1 MPRAGEARERT
12 GEAGGHGLESLLDPY
27 LETLCRV
34 TEGLSPRRPFQGAL
48 REMLAALAEH
58 LHFQRPHIVVLDPES
73 GNLRL
78 SLAYGREAGDQGAA
92 DAAYAPGTGVTGQV
106 FSSGSAC
113 IVERMADHPEFR
125 NRLFGRSRQEME
137 NLAFL
142 CVPVRSGSGYG
153 SGALPSSGQ
162 GPARGEDAAG
172 DAAEIIGTLSA
183 DTPLAPPAV
192 LRLRCRF
199 LEAVALLVGRQV
211 AYLQEEMARQHFQ
224 SESDSVELP
233 DMPTIVSVSKSMRG
247 VLAQAAKVGPS
258 RATALLRGESGTG
271 KELLA
276 EAIHRFSPRR
286 DKPFV
291 RLNCAALPAD
301 LVEGELFGWNRGA
314 FTGARDHHRGL
325 FEQADTGTLFLD
337 EIGDLSLP
345 AQAKVLRAIQ
355 DREIRNLGGERSVP
369 VDVRLICATHQPL
382 EQLVEEGRFRA
393 DLYYRINVFPMFI
406 PPLRERRDDILP
418 LCDYFLGIFA
428 AEYKRPVR
436 RVSTPAIDLLLQY
449 HWPGNIRELKNVLER
464 AVLVCDEAVIRAHHL
479 SLSLQTAGSSDTLD
493 ALRLGFTETVAKVEQ
508 ELLVDALKHARG
520 NIHQAARDLRVTYRI
535 FQYKLKK
542 YAIDYRRFIL
552 PGQAGSRG

>member
-1 MPRAGEARERT
+1 MPHPSEMRERAGET
-12 GEAGGHGLESLLDPY
+12 GGHGLESLLDPY
-27 LETLCRV
+27 LKTLCRV
-34 TEGLSPRRPFQGAL
+34 TEGLSPRRPFQEAL
-48 REMLAALAEH
+48 REMLVALAEH

-78 SLAYGREAGDQGAA
+78 SLAYGRETGGQGE
-92 DAAYAPGTGVTGQV
+92 AAYAPGTGVTGQV
-106 FSSGSAC
+106 FSSGTAC

-125 NRLFGRSRQEME
+125 NRLFGRSREEME

-142 CVPVRSGSGYG
+142 CVPVRSGAGYG
-153 SGALPSSGQ
+153 
-162 GPARGEDAAG
+162 G
-172 DAAEIIGTLSA
+172 DAVGDSPEVIGTLSA
-183 DTPLAPPAV
+183 DTPLAPPVV

-199 LEAVALLVGRQV
+199 LETVALLVGRQV
-211 AYLQEEMARQHFQ
+211 AYLQEELARQHFQ
-224 SESDSVELP
+224 HESDSVELP
-233 DMPTIVSVSKSMRG
+233 DMSAIVSVSKSMRA
-247 VLAQAAKVGPS
+247 VLAQAARVAPS

-314 FTGARDHHRGL
+314 FTGARDHHKGL

-337 EIGDLSLP
+337 EIGDLSLA

-355 DREIRNLGGERSVP
+355 DREIRSLGGERSVS

-382 EQLVEEGRFRA
+382 EQLVEDGRFRS

-418 LCDYFLGIFA
+418 LSDYFLEFFA

-436 RVSTPAIDLLLQY
+436 RISTPAIDLLLQY

-520 NIHQAARDLRVTYRI
+520 NIHQAARDLKVTYRI

-542 YAIDYRRFIL
+542 YAIDYRRFIM
-552 PGQAGSRG
+552 PDQAGGRG